1 MAAAD
6 TAQAISNGAQASR
19 GADEP
24 ILSARGI
31 TVRFGQTTVLQDLD
45 LDVYAGEILG
55 FIGPSGAGKS
65 VLLRAILGLNRKAA
79 GTIRLFGT
87 DIEKLSE
94 EQRIAVDMQLGVL
107 FQHGAL
113 FSSLTVREN
122 VQVPMREH
130 MKISQSLMD
139 ELAELTISMVGLAP
153 NASAKL
159 PSELSGGMIKRAALA
174 RALALNPDI
183 LFLDEPT
190 SGLDPVG
197 AAEFDELITSLK
209 ETLGLSVFMVTHDL
223 GSLYRACTRIAVLG
237 GKKVMVE
244 GELDEILAFDDPW
257 VQSYFHGH
265 RAQTAQIQ
273 QAEQNKVHV

>member
-1 MAAAD
+1 MSAMTD
-6 TAQAISNGAQASR
+6 PS
-19 GADEP
+19 DEFAMR
-24 ILSARGI
+24 LRGI
-31 TVRFGQTTVLQDLD
+31 EVGFGSRTIIKGLD
-45 LDVYAGEILG
+45 LDVRRGEILG
-55 FIGPSGAGKS
+55 FVGASGTGKS
-65 VLLRAILGLNRKAA
+65 VLMRTVLGLVKKQA
-79 GTIRLFGT
+79 GTVELLDAPYDRLPPRERVEI
-87 DIEKLSE
+87 DK
-94 EQRIAVDMQLGVL
+94 RIGVL

>member
-1 MAAAD
+1 MAINPR
-6 TAQAISNGAQASR
+6 AIKTTGYLLQAS
-19 GADEP
+19 G
-24 ILSARGI
+24 L
-31 TVRFGQTTVLQDLD
+31 TVGFDDMNIIENLDIQLKRSEVLG
-45 LDVYAGEILG
+45 VV
-55 FIGPSGAGKS
+55 GPSGTGKS
-65 VLLRAILGLNRKAA
+65 VLMRTLIGLLPKRA
-79 GTIRLFGT
+79 GTIRYFGR
-87 DIEKLSE
+87 DLSKLSLE
-94 EQRIAVDMQLGVL
+94 NQRKIERRWGVL

-130 MKISQSLMD
+130 MDISQKLMD
-139 ELAELTISMVGLAP
+139 ELAELTLAMVGLAP
-153 NASAKL
+153 NAGTKY

-197 AAEFDELITSLK
+197 AAEFDDLITSLK

-223 GSLYRACTRIAVLG
+223 GSLYRACTRIAILG

-244 GELDEILAFDDPW
+244 GDLDTILAYDDPW
-257 VQSYFHGH
+257 VQSYFHGN
-265 RAQTAQIQ
+265 RAQTVQYQSAGQ
-273 QAEQNKVHV
+273 EEVHA

>member
-1 MAAAD
+1 MAINPRAIK
-6 TAQAISNGAQASR
+6 TTGYLLEAQGLTVGFGPVNIIENLDIQLKRSEILGVVGPSGTGKSVMMRALIGLLPRR
-19 GADEP
+19 GGRIRYFGRD
-24 ILSARGI
+24 IDKLSLSAR
-31 TVRFGQTTVLQDLD
+31 
-45 LDVYAGEILG
+45 
-55 FIGPSGAGKS
+55 
-65 VLLRAILGLNRKAA
+65 RKVE
-79 GTIRLFGT
+79 R
-87 DIEKLSE
+87 
-94 EQRIAVDMQLGVL
+94 RWGVL

-113 FSSLTVREN
+113 FSSLTVKEN

-130 MKISQSLMD
+130 MDISQELMD
-139 ELAELTISMVGLAP
+139 ELAELTLSMVGLAP
-153 NASAKL
+153 NAGAKL

-244 GELDEILAFDDPW
+244 GDLDTILAYDDPW
-257 VQSYFHGH
+257 VQSYFHGN
-265 RAQTAQIQ
+265 RAQTVQVQ
-273 QAEQNKVHV
+273 MAEEDKALV